1 VVYFRAIKSIPQE
14 VIKLSKVTAKY
25 QITIP
30 VKVRKELGILPGT
43 EVDIAKEGQK
53 YVIVVDPIETVKRK
67 WRGRFRGGR
76 TTMEYM
82 DEVRGKVN

>member
-1 VVYFRAIKSIPQE
+1 

-25 QITIP
+25 QVTIP
-30 VKVRKELGILPGT
+30 VNVRKELGIIPGT

-67 WRGRFRGGR
+67 WRGRFRGGL

>member
-1 VVYFRAIKSIPQE
+1 

-25 QITIP
+25 QVTIP
-30 VKVRKELGILPGT
+30 VNIRKELGIIPGT

-67 WRGRFRGGR
+67 WRGRFRGR
-76 TTMEYM
+76 PTTMEYM
-82 DEVRGKVN
+82 DEVRGEVN

>member
-1 VVYFRAIKSIPQE
+1 MIKSIPQG

-25 QITIP
+25 QVTIP
-30 VKVRKELGILPGT
+30 VNVRKELGILPGT

-67 WRGRFRGGR
+67 WRGKFRGR
-76 TTMEYM
+76 QTTMEYM
-82 DEVRGKVN
+82 DEVRGEVN